1 MRKFFLENKYG
12 EKFHFNYFNK
22 AILTDTSGL
31 GFINTFS
38 YLKYENYYET
48 ISDSFEMS
56 EINGIITFLNG
67 YKGYSDFLKYLTN
80 GKEDLKLYYESH
92 DLFYAH
98 VDIVSLSKSEIK
110 VGGLQSEIIFRK
122 KSYWIKKRSFEITTN
137 PTGSGKI
144 YPYTYGYS
152 YADSSFGFIDINI
165 GGHLRAEVLVEING
179 SVNNP
184 TLKVSRGAITVSE
197 LRLIITKEDVQI
209 KVSSLLN
216 EKYISE
222 IVNGEYL
229 DIYHLQDFSKD
240 NFLKLDTG
248 NLTFEFIPGTSG
260 ISSCKLYIQEY
271 YLG

>member
-12 EKFHFNYFNK
+12 ERFHFSYFNK
-22 AILTDTSGL
+22 TILSDTSGL

-38 YLKYENYYET
+38 YLKHENYYET
-48 ISDSFEMS
+48 IGDSFEMS

-80 GKEDLKLYYESH
+80 GKEDLKLYYESE

-110 VGGLQSEIIFRK
+110 AGGLQSEIIFRK
-122 KSYWIKKRSFEITTN
+122 KSYWIKRRSFEITTN

-144 YPYTYGYS
+144 YPYTYSYS
-152 YADSSFGFIDINI
+152 YVDSSFGFIEINI
-165 GGHLRAEVLVEING
+165 GGHIKAEVLVEING
-179 SVNNP
+179 SVSNP
-184 TLKVSRGAITVSE
+184 QLIVSRGSQTISE
-197 LRLIITKEDVQI
+197 LRLILTKANAQI

-216 EKYISE
+216 ERYIGQL
-222 IVNGEYL
+222 VNGEYV

-248 NLTFEFIPGTSG
+248 NLRFDFTPGTSG
-260 ISSCKLYIQEY
+260 VSSCKLFIQEY